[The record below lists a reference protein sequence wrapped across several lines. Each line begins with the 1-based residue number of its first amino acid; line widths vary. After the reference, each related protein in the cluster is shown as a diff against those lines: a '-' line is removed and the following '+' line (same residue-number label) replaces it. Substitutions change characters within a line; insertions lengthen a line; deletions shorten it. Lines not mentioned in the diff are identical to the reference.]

1 MPILK
6 TITLH
11 NTHGLRL
18 EICNYGATIT
28 ALYIPNKQ
36 KGETNVIVG
45 LDTAQ
50 AYTTTPYTDYG
61 ICLGASIGRYA
72 GRISDSK
79 KETLLTNDEFTYT
92 DGVHLHG
99 GTHGFDQKYWNI
111 EEQEDHTTV
120 TLSYLSVHMEEGY
133 PGNLKVVVT
142 YTLTEDNEVVITY
155 TATTD
160 ATTYL
165 NLTNHAYFNL
175 DGERN
180 VLDHTLRISSDQ
192 YLEVLPN
199 LIPTGTLKETA
210 YTRFDRKEVSQ
221 IGRPDFLGYD
231 DTFVLNDH
239 PIKASL
245 FSAKTGIH
253 MDVYTNQPG
262 MVVYTPKQL
271 PEIPYKEQAIYGP
284 FSAICFE
291 TQNFPDAPHHPHF
304 PSALLHPEE
313 TYSNES
319 RFVFTLI
326 G

>member
-1 MPILK
+1 MPILE

-11 NTHGLRL
+11 NAHGLRL

-45 LDTAQ
+45 LDTAE
-50 AYTTTPYTDYG
+50 AYTTTPYTAYG

-79 KETLLTNDEFTYT
+79 KEALLEDVKLSFNN
-92 DGVHLHG
+92 GVHLHG
-99 GTHGFDQKYWNI
+99 GTHGFDQKYWDI
-111 EEQEDHTTV
+111 EAQEDHTTV
-120 TLSYLSVHMEEGY
+120 TLSYLSTHMEEGY
-133 PGNLKVVVT
+133 PGNLKVTVT
-142 YTLTEDNEVVITY
+142 YALTENNEVVITY

-160 ATTYL
+160 ATTYV

-180 VLDHTLRISSDQ
+180 VLDHTLHISSDQ

-199 LIPTGTLKETA
+199 LIPTGTLKETTH
-210 YTRFDRKEVSQ
+210 TRFDRKEASQ
-221 IGRPDFLGYD
+221 IGRPDFSGYD
-231 DTFVLNDH
+231 DTFVLNNH

-245 FSAKTGIH
+245 YSAKTGIH
-253 MDVYTNQPG
+253 MDVYTNQPS

-271 PEIPYKEQAIYGP
+271 PEIPYKEHVTYGD

-291 TQNFPDAPHHPHF
+291 TQNFPDAPHHAHF

-319 RFVFTLI
+319 RFAFTLI
-326 G
+326 A